1 MIVSFCLTSQVGFAS
16 PVLASEAPHHLLF
29 PSQIVPFPDGLE
41 TERGEI
47 IRAGMTILS
56 QAQDFAYLRTLAMER
71 PAPATPQEV
80 YDTQRQEAQPTVMT
94 LISVALDD
102 SHQISRHLVASDV
115 MLPLLPEGYD
125 EAAPW
130 SVWREGKV
138 LYGLLP
144 LNMMPFAPDIS
155 IRFEVAGFLTH
166 QRDAKRISDTA
177 HGTLI
182 FDSGTASLLLSLID
196 SAAQQH
202 RLTASFSDEDGHSFL
217 PAILESGGQTYDA
230 SLAASFFTSQDE
242 TAALAGFLTHQTDAP
257 LLGGLVSGVAA
268 VP

>member
-1 MIVSFCLTSQVGFAS
+1 MVSFCLTSQVGSAS
-16 PVLASEAPHHLLF
+16 PVLASEAPHHLLL
-29 PSQIVPFPDGLE
+29 PSQIEPFPDGLE

-115 MLPLLPEGYD
+115 ILSLLPHDYD

-130 SVWREGKV
+130 AVWREGKV

-144 LNMMPFAPDIS
+144 QNTMPFAPDIS

-202 RLTASFSDEDGHSFL
+202 RLTASFSEVGHSFL
-217 PAILESGGQTYDA
+217 PAILESGGQQYDG

-242 TAALAGFLTHQTDAP
+242 TAALAGFLTHQIDAP
-257 LLGGLVSGVAA
+257 LLCGLVSGVAA

>member
-1 MIVSFCLTSQVGFAS
+1 MVSFCLTSQVGFAS

-56 QAQDFAYLRTLAMER
+56 QAQDFAYLRTLAAAE

-115 MLPLLPEGYD
+115 ILPLLPEGYD

-130 SVWREGKV
+130 AVWREGEV
-138 LYGLLP
+138 FYGLLP
-144 LNMMPFAPDIS
+144 HDRILFAPDIY

-166 QRDAKRISDTA
+166 QRGAERISDTA

-182 FDSGTASLLLSLID
+182 FDSGEASLLLSLID
-196 SAAQQH
+196 SAAQHH

-217 PAILESGGQTYDA
+217 PAILESGGQQYDA
-230 SLAASFFTSQDE
+230 SLAVSFFTSQDE
-242 TAALAGFLTHQTDAP
+242 TAALTGFLTHQTDAP
-257 LLGGLVSGVAA
+257 VLGGLVSGVAA